1 MKELTMMKSLKYVAA
16 AGALGAATALATSPA
31 YAQLGIGVGVDTD
44 VDVGVG
50 VRTADP
56 HPRHRHETY
65 VYDGYESGHWHTRH
79 EIRREHRWNAR
90 YKGYDCYESF
100 QYTWEDGERVRYDTT
115 FCYNDNGRKY
125 EPDGVRATVKVR

>member
-1 MKELTMMKSLKYVAA
+1 MMKSLKYVAA
-16 AGALGAATALATSPA
+16 AGALGAATALATAPA
-31 YAQLGIGVGVDTD
+31 HAQLGLGVGVDTD

-50 VRTADP
+50 VKTSDS

-79 EIRREHRWNAR
+79 EVRRSHRWNAR
-90 YKGYDCYESF
+90 YEGYDCYDSF

-115 FCYNDNGRKY
+115 FCYNDRGRRF
-125 EPDGVRATVKVR
+125 EPEGVRAVVKVR